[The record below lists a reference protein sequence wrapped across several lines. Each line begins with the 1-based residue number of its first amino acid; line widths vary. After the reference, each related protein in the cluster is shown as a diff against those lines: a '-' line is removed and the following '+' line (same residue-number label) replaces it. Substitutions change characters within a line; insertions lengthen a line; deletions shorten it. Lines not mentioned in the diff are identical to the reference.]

1 MSVRTRSGHGHQNG
15 GAVNRPKPP
24 PPAFAPPTLPKP
36 EQDVTVYI
44 RTDKSNI
51 EISENSTTANGHNV
65 IIEDVVLSPKVVIEQ
80 SNTTET
86 INVTLGPRKSS
97 KIDQVNDLSKNGPSQ
112 QNLINV
118 AKTGPIQEKTPICKI
133 EEDSSLDCMLQE
145 LETNETEIRNKCND
159 VKEILN
165 RIMSNNQNDDDEE
178 EELGDKN
185 NDINHM
191 NDKNVQVEKPDPFE
205 NIDNIADLTI
215 DQVRS
220 LLVKEEETNDMLKT
234 ELISKK
240 DEQVDKVKSYNETR
254 SRNRVNQPKKSKK
267 EMQLEKMKNFLKDPD
282 KNDEQEIN
290 LDIRFK
296 KTVQQKEKLS
306 PVITEVSE
314 GLTFA
319 NFDTVKK
326 IDNQHKILLIGTDPN
341 SEMTKPYSNLPLES
355 EEELSSD
362 HFAELAERIH
372 DELKNGNKVIMTS
385 ACYSSGLSASLCIPY
400 LVKYQGMQV
409 TEAVQHIQGVRPTVE
424 LPPAVTVKLE
434 DWARSD
440 TKNANNMDSISSV
453 SLSWLPMVFFLLF
466 LFLLLRTVI
475 SCIGLD
481 MKSVVNVSKNCM
493 SVFQIFTKS

>member
-44 RTDKSNI
+44 RADKSNI
-51 EISENSTTANGHNV
+51 EISENSTTANCHNV

-97 KIDQVNDLSKNGPSQ
+97 KIDQVNNLSKNGPSQ

-118 AKTGPIQEKTPICKI
+118 AKTGPVQEKTPICKI

-165 RIMSNNQNDDDEE
+165 RIMSNNQKYEDEE
-178 EELGDKN
+178 EELEDKN
-185 NDINHM
+185 SDVNHM
-191 NDKNVQVEKPDPFE
+191 NDKNVQVEIPDPFE

-220 LLVKEEETNDMLKT
+220 LLVKEEEANDKLKT
-234 ELISKK
+234 ELITKK

-254 SRNRVNQPKKSKK
+254 SRNRVNPPKKSKK

-296 KTVQQKEKLS
+296 KT
-306 PVITEVSE
+306 
-314 GLTFA
+314 GL
-319 NFDTVKK
+319 KY
-326 IDNQHKILLIGTDPN
+326 L
-341 SEMTKPYSNLPLES
+341 LPL
-355 EEELSSD
+355 LNL
-362 HFAELAERIH
+362 FIIH
-372 DELKNGNKVIMTS
+372 
-385 ACYSSGLSASLCIPY
+385 
-400 LVKYQGMQV
+400 
-409 TEAVQHIQGVRPTVE
+409 
-424 LPPAVTVKLE
+424 
-434 DWARSD
+434 
-440 TKNANNMDSISSV
+440 
-453 SLSWLPMVFFLLF
+453 F
-466 LFLLLRTVI
+466 LFFSSRKRKIVT
-475 SCIGLD
+475 SYYR
-481 MKSVVNVSKNCM
+481 SV
-493 SVFQIFTKS
+493 